1 MEVEQDKK
9 SNYDM
14 IQEAIEYITSVDQ
27 DFVSEEW
34 MEEHQNFFIT
44 IRGEFPDFSSVNE
57 DILDLNFRN
66 KAARAEVL
74 ARKVEKAR
82 YFDVI
87 SYCELCKLCYEL
99 YQYCEDVDADDD
111 ALVNAFGNM
120 NVTKK

>member
-1 MEVEQDKK
+1 MDVEDEK

-14 IQEAIEYITSVDQ
+14 VQEAIEYIESDDQ

-34 MEEHQNFFIT
+34 IEEHQNFFT
-44 IRGEFPDFSSVNE
+44 KIRGEFPDFSAVNE
-57 DILDLNFRN
+57 DLRDMNFRN

-74 ARKVEKAR
+74 ARKIEKTR

-87 SYCELCKLCYEL
+87 SYCELCKICFEL
-99 YQYCEDVDADDD
+99 YQFCEDVDAEDD
-111 ALVNAFGNM
+111 ALASAFGNM

>member
-1 MEVEQDKK
+1 MEVDDKK
-9 SNYDM
+9 SNHDM

-34 MEEHQNFFIT
+34 LEEHQNFFIK
-44 IRGEFPDFSSVNE
+44 IREEFPDFSEVNE
-57 DILDLNFRN
+57 DIRDLNFRN

-74 ARKVEKAR
+74 ARKIEKTR

-87 SYCELCKLCYEL
+87 SYCDLCKLCYEL
-99 YQYCEDVDADDD
+99 YQYCEDIDAEDD